1 MDGQAINRHG
11 IAHLRQNM
19 ADVENQI
26 SVSLPD
32 DLRRRFSELE
42 RRLWIVETLV
52 AASLISSGFLFS
64 YLILFVSDR
73 IWDTTVGARI
83 SVSLLGLAVALAA
96 AARWSHRWIFK
107 RRDLRALSILVQKKY
122 RRLGDRL
129 LGIVELADEK
139 ERPPHFSPALYH
151 AAIEQVAEDARK
163 FDFQEAISIRPA
175 KIQLAAAIGFT
186 VLALLP
192 AMAVPSASWNAF
204 QRWAKPWAA
213 IERYTLVNIAGL
225 PTRQIVPHGEP
236 FEVVSAVEYRSFWH
250 PARAQGQYERQPAIK
265 TLVQDQ
271 QVQFKVPGQV
281 QPGRLN
287 VRVGDARQE
296 VAIAPTH
303 RPSLK
308 DLSARVELPE
318 YLKYPPLSENI
329 RNGSLSVLE
338 GSRVSFQ
345 GKSTRALKIA
355 ELTVEGS
362 DPQRLSVQG
371 DAFASEPVNL
381 DGAFHCSFTW
391 KDELGLE
398 TAAPWRLSVQSQKD
412 LPPLPELPEMN
423 REVAVLETEVVPLK
437 TVAQDDFG
445 VRELGLTWNL
455 VSDWQPTNSPS
466 ARDFK
471 YEAASAQEKKLER
484 QFKFSPALLKIPAGS
499 LVEVRAY
506 AKDFFPER
514 EPTESPVYRILV
526 VGNEQHAEMVRQK
539 FESLLGRLEEVTRLE
554 EKIVDQTRELKELP
568 KDKLAE
574 DKASDR
580 ISNTL
585 EDQTQ
590 NKMNL
595 EQLSREGTQMLREA
609 FRNPLL
615 PEQTLREWADT
626 VQQMQG
632 LTQDKMPQAAE
643 SLKAAQQNPSSRE
656 NNLSKALQ
664 KQEEILEALQKMQ
677 QMVNK
682 KLDDLQALTLAQRLR
697 KLGTEQKEI
706 EGRLHKNLPE
716 TIGLLPKDL
725 AARHQRANTALAT
738 NQSFA
743 EEETKTLHGE
753 ISRFF
758 ERTREKNYGQVSKEM
773 ADAKTP
779 EELDKVRGLIAENIS
794 MEAIQ
799 QLGRWSKQFNAWADL
814 LEPKSN
820 SAGGAGGGGGG
831 QANDLANFLIQQLL
845 SLLRMREGELNL
857 RERTELL
864 ETRREDPRLYQDG
877 AKTLFSGQ
885 RQLLKKLAQM
895 QMDNPFPPLED
906 PLGEIF
912 DAMQGAEAL
921 LGVPQTDAATV
932 DSETKSIEVLSDV
945 INLINEQI
953 QRGGSSQSNASE
965 EMAFLLQ
972 MMSPESR
979 QTTGMTMSRNPGR
992 STMGGN
998 TQQPAGP
1005 LQGDAQGKS
1014 PDARGVNKT
1023 SSVIENLPTEFRE
1036 ALENYFNALEK
1047 ESN

>member
-1 MDGQAINRHG
+1 
-11 IAHLRQNM
+11 M

-32 DLRRRFSELE
+32 DVRRRFSELE
-42 RRLWIVETLV
+42 QRLWKVETTV
-52 AASLISSGFLFS
+52 AVCLALSGLGFS
-64 YLILFVSDR
+64 YLLLFLSDR
-73 IWDTTVGARI
+73 IWDTAIASRI
-83 SVSLLGLAVALAA
+83 AVSLIGLGIALAGI
-96 AARWSHRWIFK
+96 ARWSLRWVFK
-107 RRDLRALSILVQKKY
+107 RRDLKALSILVQQKY

-139 ERPPHFSPALYH
+139 ERPPHFSPALYR
-151 AAIEQVAEDARK
+151 AAIQQVAEDARK
-163 FDFQEAISIRPA
+163 FDFQEAVSLRPA
-175 KIQLAAAIGFT
+175 KVQAATALGLF

-192 AMAVPSASWNAF
+192 AAAVPRASWNAF
-204 QRWAKPWAA
+204 QRWATPWAA

-225 PTRQIVPHGEP
+225 PAKQIVPHGEP

-265 TLVQDQ
+265 TLVQDER
-271 QVQFKVPGQV
+271 VQLKIPGQV
-281 QPGRLN
+281 QPGRLS
-287 VRVGDARQE
+287 VRVGDARRE
-296 VAIAPTH
+296 VPVEPTH

-308 DLSARVELPE
+308 DLIARIDLPA
-318 YLKYPPLSENI
+318 YLKYPALTENI
-329 RNGSLSVLE
+329 RSGSLTVLE
-338 GSRVSFQ
+338 GSQVSFQ
-345 GKSTRALKIA
+345 GKITRGLQSA
-355 ELTVEGS
+355 ELAVESS
-362 DPQRLSVQG
+362 DPQRLAVQG
-371 DAFASEPVNL
+371 DAFASQPVNL

-391 KDELGLE
+391 QDELGLE

-437 TVAQDDFG
+437 AVAQDDYG

-455 VSDWQPTNSPS
+455 ISDWQPTNSPS
-466 ARDFK
+466 ATPFK
-471 YEAASAQEKKLER
+471 YVAASAQEKKLER
-484 QFKFSPALLKIPAGS
+484 AFKFNPALLKIPAGS
-499 LVEVRAY
+499 LVELRAY
-506 AKDFFPER
+506 AKDFFPDR
-514 EPTESPVYRILV
+514 EPTESPVYRIYV

-554 EKIVDQTRELKELP
+554 EKIVDETRELKDLP

-574 DKASDR
+574 DKASDQ
-580 ISNTL
+580 IADTL
-585 EDQTQ
+585 EDQAQ
-590 NKMNL
+590 NKANL
-595 EQLSREGTQMLREA
+595 EQLSREGTQMLQEA

-643 SLKAAQQNPSSRE
+643 SMKAAQQNPKSRE
-656 NNLSKALQ
+656 ENLAKALE
-664 KQEEILEALQKMQ
+664 KEEEILEALQKMQ

-682 KLDDLQALTLAQRLR
+682 KLDDLQAMTLAQRLR

-706 EGRLHKNLPE
+706 ESRLHKNLTV

-725 AARHQRANTALAT
+725 PAPYQRANTNLAT
-738 NQSFA
+738 FQSRA
-743 EEETKTLHGE
+743 EEETKTLQGE

-758 ERTREKNYGQVSKEM
+758 ERTREPNYGQVSKEM
-773 ADAKTP
+773 TEAKTTD
-779 EELDKVRGLIAENIS
+779 ELDKVRGLIAENIS

-799 QLGRWSKQFNAWADL
+799 QLGRWSSQFNAWAEL
-814 LEPKSN
+814 LEPKSS

-845 SLLRMREGELNL
+845 SLLRMRESEINL

-864 ETRREDPRLYQDG
+864 ETRKEDTAVYQDG
-877 AKTLFSGQ
+877 AQALYAGQ
-885 RQLLKKLAQM
+885 RQLLKKLTQM
-895 QMDNPFPPLED
+895 QLENPFPPLEE
-906 PLGEIF
+906 PLSEIF

-921 LGVPQTDAATV
+921 LGVPQTDALTV
-932 DSETKSIEVLSDV
+932 QSETKTVETLSDV

-979 QTTGMTMSRNPGR
+979 QTTGMSMSRNPGR

-1023 SSVIENLPTEFRE
+1023 SSLMENLPTEFRE

-1047 ESN
+1047 EAN